1 MSVYIPSLEG
11 YGDEVIGD
19 AANPLT
25 RLIHRHRHSHPPIR
39 YREGPPLNEG
49 QRFTLLQRH
58 CSKKGRRHEFVVE
71 TREGTAC
78 LWCGIVRGTK

>member
-1 MSVYIPSLEG
+1 MSYYVPMLDG
-11 YGDEVIGD
+11 YGDEVGD

-25 RLIHRHRHSHPPIR
+25 RLIHRHRHKPPVR
-39 YREGPPLNEG
+39 FREGPPLDDA
-49 QRFTLLQRH
+49 QRFTTLQRH
-58 CSKKGRRHEFVVE
+58 CSRRGKRHEWVIE